1 MGLRLIFFVAL
12 LFISLAAGVVD
23 QRLFEGSVNLLNPA
37 AALSTVVAFVAL
49 VLVDEKA
56 ERWKVEF
63 VEASLASA
71 LTLHVL
77 HLISLAL
84 VGVGII
90 PFVVGYTEVFKVKE
104 VVTKPF
110 KVSPFTI
117 TAKVIALDTVVLLIL
132 YYLVKF
138 KKVRLE
144 FPKRKTYKP

>member
-1 MGLRLIFFVAL
+1 MGLRPIFFVAL

-23 QRLFEGSVNLLNPA
+23 QRLFDGSVNLLNPA

-71 LTLHVL
+71 LTLHIL
-77 HLISLAL
+77 HLVSLAS

-90 PFVVGYTEVFKVKE
+90 PLIIGYVETFKVKE
-104 VVTKPF
+104 IITKPF
-110 KVSPFTI
+110 EVSPFTI
-117 TAKVIALDTVVLLIL
+117 TAKVISLDTVVLLVL
-132 YYLVKF
+132 YYIIKF
-138 KKVRLE
+138 KKVWFKSL
-144 FPKRKTYKP
+144 KRKAYKP

>member
-1 MGLRLIFFVAL
+1 MRLRLIFFVAL

-23 QRLFEGSVNLLNPA
+23 QRLFDGSVNLLNPA

-77 HLISLAL
+77 HLISLAMI
-84 VGVGII
+84 GVGII
-90 PFVVGYTEVFKVKE
+90 PLIIGYTETFKVKE
-104 VVTKPF
+104 IITKPF
-110 KVSPFTI
+110 EVSPFII
-117 TAKVIALDTVVLLIL
+117 TARVISLDTVVLLIL
-132 YYLVKF
+132 YYFVKFGKLKF
-138 KKVRLE
+138 KKL
-144 FPKRKTYKP
+144 KRKTYKR